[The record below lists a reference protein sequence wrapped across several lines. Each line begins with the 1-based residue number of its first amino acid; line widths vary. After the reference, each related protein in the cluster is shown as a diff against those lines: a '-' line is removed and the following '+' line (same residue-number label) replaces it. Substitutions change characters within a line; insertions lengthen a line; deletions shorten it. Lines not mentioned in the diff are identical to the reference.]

1 MKILI
6 IEDDHTLS
14 QNISEALSAEGFITD
29 VVYDGLL
36 AARKLH
42 KEEFACIVM
51 DINLPGKNGFDLCRE
66 FRETNRLDPIIMLTA
81 FSELEDK
88 VQGFDCGADDYLTK
102 PFFMRELIIRIQ
114 SLIKRNQNKENQ
126 ASNPFF
132 ISGDITLNTAKKIV
146 LRQGQEISLT
156 PREYQILLKLMEKSG
171 EIISKAELIESI
183 WGGSF
188 EANTNTIEVYMNF
201 LRNKLDK
208 PFGKNTIKTK
218 IGYGYYLD
226 INED

>member
-6 IEDDHTLS
+6 VEDDHTLS
-14 QNISEALSAEGFITD
+14 QNICEALKAEGFFPHP
-29 VVYDGLL
+29 VYDGLL
-36 AARKLH
+36 AERLLRK
-42 KEEFACIVM
+42 ENCICIVM
-51 DINLPGKNGFDLCRE
+51 DVNLPGKNGFDLCKS
-66 FRETNRLDPIIMLTA
+66 FREHNKHTPVIMLTA
-81 FSELEDK
+81 FAELEDK

-114 SLIKRNQNKENQ
+114 SLIKRNQKE
-126 ASNPFF
+126 AIHLSNPVLV
-132 ISGDITLNTAKKIV
+132 SGDISLNTTQKKV
-146 LRQGQEISLT
+146 LRQGKEIALT
-156 PREYQILLKLMEKSG
+156 PREYQILLKLMEQSG
-171 EIISKAELIESI
+171 EIVSKSQLIESI

-226 INED
+226 LNED